1 MFRFPQISPPYGA
14 IMHENEIAPTAAPK
28 EIPWNKG
35 RGQRVSKLD
44 FGPRLL
50 IDWEI
55 KFPFMDRT
63 LVMAQK
69 KGTRAA

>member
-35 RGQRVSKLD
+35 MGNNVSIY
-44 FGPRLL
+44 GSYACYGS
-50 IDWEI
+50 E
-55 KFPFMDRT
+55 
-63 LVMAQK
+63 
-69 KGTRAA
+69 KGARAA